1 MRIDIE
7 SFNHLNGVYEEIAAA
22 FNLETALKFYAM
34 FKGQQIT
41 FPMHLFSKEYIVGKI
56 RTEYNGYNLKQL
68 SKKYG
73 YSERWVRE
81 ILRGKWFEQNDLK
94 EKNEMENQLKESNPI
109 TETVNKIGDI
119 VKGGKSKAA
128 QKKKSSWLLW

>member
-7 SFNHLNGVYEEIAAA
+7 SFNHLNGIYEEIAAS
-22 FNLETALKFYAM
+22 FNLETALKFYTM

-56 RTEYNGYNLKQL
+56 KMEYNGYNLKQL

-81 ILRGKWFEQNDLK
+81 IIRGK
-94 EKNEMENQLKESNPI
+94 
-109 TETVNKIGDI
+109 
-119 VKGGKSKAA
+119 
-128 QKKKSSWLLW
+128 